1 MLKCLHLYADKGLN
15 MTQRKLHGSFAD
27 IHMHHE
33 YLYLN
38 NQMEMLYSFLLKYLG
53 WDLFL

>member
-1 MLKCLHLYADKGLN
+1 MEALLI
-15 MTQRKLHGSFAD
+15 D

-38 NQMEMLYSFLLKYLG
+38 IQMEMLYSFLLKYLG
-53 WDLFL
+53 WDLLSFL